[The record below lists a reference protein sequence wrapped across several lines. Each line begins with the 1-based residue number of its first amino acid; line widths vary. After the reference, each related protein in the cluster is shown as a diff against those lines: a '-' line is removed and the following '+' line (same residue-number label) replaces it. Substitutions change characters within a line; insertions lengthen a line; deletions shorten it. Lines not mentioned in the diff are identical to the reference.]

1 LPEGTRPGRAP
12 ECDGLSTWIAR
23 YSLHPFPSVALRAH
37 FDGAFPGLKALR
49 SFFSHMATD
58 SGLAFVVIVHL
69 SPDHESRMAT
79 LLQRFTSMPV
89 VQVSDTV
96 KVEANRVY
104 VIPPAKHLSLTDG
117 QLCLPELLPER
128 EGESRSTYS
137 FARFTVELPHLGE
150 NKQTNDASRTPE
162 TPGGD

>member
-69 SPDHESRMAT
+69 SPDHQSRMAT
-79 LLQRFTSMPV
+79 LLESFTSMPV

-117 QLCLPELLPER
+117 QLCLSELLPER
-128 EGESRSTYS
+128 GRRVAVDLFFRTLHGR
-137 FARFTVELPHLGE
+137 APPPRG
-150 NKQTNDASRTPE
+150 KQTTNDASRTPE